1 MERILIAGCGYVGTR
16 LGLHLKNEGYQVYA
30 LRRDAKKIPKELS
43 PFPADLNLPS
53 SLEDLPKVD
62 SVFYTAAANNG
73 SAEAYQ
79 MAYVDG
85 LRNLLAYLKPSP
97 KHFIYLSST
106 RVYGEHNGAWVDE
119 ETTPAPMDEQA
130 QLLLAGEELVRKAK
144 HAGYILRLGGIYG
157 PGRDFLM
164 RHIQNNHESIS
175 ASDQTFTN
183 RIHIDDII
191 AICAGFLKGSFS
203 PGIYLGVDSEPTNQA
218 ELYGWLAQKLHV
230 SPPQITSGA
239 SPGPQRGNKKCSNK
253 KLKDAGY
260 RFRYPRFRDGYSALL
275 KDFSP

>member
-85 LRNLLAYLKPSP
+85 LRNLLAYLKPS
-97 KHFIYLSST
+97 
-106 RVYGEHNGAWVDE
+106 
-119 ETTPAPMDEQA
+119 
-130 QLLLAGEELVRKAK
+130 
-144 HAGYILRLGGIYG
+144 
-157 PGRDFLM
+157 
-164 RHIQNNHESIS
+164 
-175 ASDQTFTN
+175 
-183 RIHIDDII
+183 
-191 AICAGFLKGSFS
+191 
-203 PGIYLGVDSEPTNQA
+203 
-218 ELYGWLAQKLHV
+218 
-230 SPPQITSGA
+230 
-239 SPGPQRGNKKCSNK
+239 
-253 KLKDAGY
+253 
-260 RFRYPRFRDGYSALL
+260 
-275 KDFSP
+275 